1 MCHIRFG
8 VPCHFLTYLRISH
21 GRATQGGECWDLASG
36 HNVSQARCKGK
47 GGARGSNMCVRCVG
61 KQIIGVGNVHRQR
74 RGLGAIEIRST
85 LATCP
90 SISPFY
96 MLHTLHIGQARSSN
110 GLPIHIRIC
119 VYDSLV
125 S

>member
-1 MCHIRFG
+1 MNCVSYTVRCSMSF
-8 VPCHFLTYLRISH
+8 SH
-21 GRATQGGECWDLASG
+21 LFMDIAWARYTGGECWDLASG
-36 HNVSQARCKGK
+36 HNVSQERCKGK

-85 LATCP
+85 LATFP

-96 MLHTLHIGQARSSN
+96 MLHTLHIGQVVQRSLN
-110 GLPIHIRIC
+110 PHPYLC
-119 VYDSLV
+119 L
-125 S
+125 